1 MSGKPVEERT
11 VAVICYK
18 RRKRPIYHYQSAVL
32 RYYIP
37 YIAYYRAIYTTENL
51 EKLVRQLKTV
61 LQRKG
66 KRGDELI
73 MFSIRGVDA
82 VVNYAKSLEVEIHY
96 FDQRLRKAGTEKIPV
111 IVFPDRYSA
120 MRHFLFS
127 ITYAT
132 VRSIS
137 KVERIREVV
146 DGLNVNIAEPF
157 YNTAILRYHEL
168 RKNSDPKWFWKVL
181 RIGRAFK
188 VMYLIDRA

>member
-18 RRKRPIYHYQSAVL
+18 KRKRPIYHYQSAVL

-37 YIAYYRAIYTTENL
+37 YIAYYRATYTTENL

-61 LQRKG
+61 LQKKG

-82 VVNYAKSLEVEIHY
+82 VVNYAKSLEAEIHY

-146 DGLNVNIAEPF
+146 NGLNVNIAEPF

-168 RKNSDPKWFWKVL
+168 RKNGDPKWFWKVL

>member
-1 MSGKPVEERT
+1 MSSRPVEERT
-11 VAVICYK
+11 VAAVSYK
-18 RRKRPIYHYQSAVL
+18 KRKRPAYHYQSAVL

-37 YIAYYRAIYTTENL
+37 YIAYYRAVPTVENL
-51 EKLVRQLKTV
+51 EKLVQHLKAL
-61 LQRKG
+61 LQKKG
-66 KRGDELI
+66 RRGEELI
-73 MFSIRGVDA
+73 MFPIRGVDA
-82 VVNYAKSLEVEIHY
+82 VVNYAKSLEAEIH
-96 FDQRLRKAGTEKIPV
+96 FFNQRLRKIGTEKVPV
-111 IVFPDRYSA
+111 MVFPNRYSA

-146 DGLNVNIAEPF
+146 NGLNVNIAEPF

-168 RKNSDPKWFWKVL
+168 RANSDPKWFWKVL